1 MTEPTAENL
10 ARRKSDHLD
19 LAIRGDVGFR
29 RTTTLLEC
37 VRFVHDA
44 LPDCAVSDLD
54 TSVHVLGKTLRAPLL
69 IAGMTGG
76 NERARDINRSLAEV
90 AEERGC
96 ALGLGSQRAMHKDP
110 SVTKS
115 YQVRD
120 VAPNVLLL
128 GNIGVVQ
135 AARMSNQEVE
145 DLVGAVGADA
155 LCVHLNP
162 AMELI
167 QSDGD
172 RDFRGGTETL
182 ARLAEALSVPVIA
195 KETGCG
201 LSRSVGQRLRKAGVR
216 HVDVSGAGGTSWVAV
231 ETRRADAPGQALGEV
246 LWDWG
251 IPTAASVAQVA
262 EVGFETVFA
271 TGGIKTGLDIARA
284 IALGATVGGIARPVL
299 QALDQGGIA
308 GARAHLEAV
317 EAQLRATL
325 LLTGS
330 RSVADLRRCPRI
342 VVGELRDWI
351 A

>member
-1 MTEPTAENL
+1 
-10 ARRKSDHLD
+10 
-19 LAIRGDVGFR
+19 
-29 RTTTLLEC
+29 EC

-231 ETRRADAPGQALGEV
+231 ETRRA
-246 LWDWG
+246 
-251 IPTAASVAQVA
+251 
-262 EVGFETVFA
+262 
-271 TGGIKTGLDIARA
+271 
-284 IALGATVGGIARPVL
+284 
-299 QALDQGGIA
+299 
-308 GARAHLEAV
+308 
-317 EAQLRATL
+317 
-325 LLTGS
+325 
-330 RSVADLRRCPRI
+330 
-342 VVGELRDWI
+342 
-351 A
+351 